1 MGVSLNKAMVYI
13 KTEKQFFFYLLWA
26 PSHLMSKFQSIFY
39 SSWSK
44 LSIGEYSARKIYF
57 FPGQQK
63 NCEKISPFL
72 QFQKWTIA
80 QNCTFLGKMFK
91 ISIFGGKLQKFANL
105 GEKIEKNCI
114 F

>member
-1 MGVSLNKAMVYI
+1 MGASLNKAMVYI

-63 NCEKISPFL
+63 NCEKISPYFSLSEVENCPKLHFFL
-72 QFQKWTIA
+72 EKIV
-80 QNCTFLGKMFK
+80 K
-91 ISIFGGKLQKFANL
+91 ISIFGGKIA
-105 GEKIEKNCI
+105 KIRIFRGKNWKKI
-114 F
+114 G